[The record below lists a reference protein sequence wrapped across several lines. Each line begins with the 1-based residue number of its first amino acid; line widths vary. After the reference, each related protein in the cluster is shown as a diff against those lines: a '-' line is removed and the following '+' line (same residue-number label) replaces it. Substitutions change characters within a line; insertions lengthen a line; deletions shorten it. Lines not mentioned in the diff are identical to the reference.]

1 MVEKCTEFRRA
12 HRVPMSVAG
21 VVVAKSIRRSTDF

>member
-1 MVEKCTEFRRA
+1 MVEKRTGFRRA
-12 HRVPMSVAG
+12 HRVSMSVAG